1 MNHTAGDEVDVVV
14 TFPEDYSA
22 KDLAGKEAHFATKI
36 HEVKSKHLPKI
47 DDEFAKDID
56 DSVESLDELKEKI
69 KADLKKQKEEAAEDA
84 IQEAA
89 VKEAVNNASV
99 DEIPEAMINEDVDN
113 QLKQYLGGM
122 QRQGIDPKTYF
133 KLTGTTEEQLRQ
145 QLATDA
151 PERVKTN
158 LVLEAIVSAENIE
171 VTAEE
176 INQEIKNLATD
187 YNMDEKVV
195 RRTLSDDMLKHD
207 ISIRKAINLVVDN
220 AKEVAKKSSTKTA
233 TSEDSDK

>member
-1 MNHTAGDEVDVVV
+1 
-14 TFPEDYSA
+14 
-22 KDLAGKEAHFATKI
+22 
-36 HEVKSKHLPKI
+36 
-47 DDEFAKDID
+47 
-56 DSVESLDELKEKI
+56 
-69 KADLKKQKEEAAEDA
+69 
-84 IQEAA
+84 
-89 VKEAVNNASV
+89 
-99 DEIPEAMINEDVDN
+99 
-113 QLKQYLGGM
+113 M

-207 ISIRKAINLVVDN
+207 ISIRKAIKLVVDN